1 MSRDVSGDYSR
12 LVLGKGDPDN
22 PSEERLKKVQS
33 IRDRFD
39 ALLGEISECSKE
51 APELTLPL
59 TELKAAQARI
69 VEALEAW
76 QVR

>member
-1 MSRDVSGDYSR
+1 METTAGWF
-12 LVLGKGDPDN
+12 LQKGDLDN
-22 PSEERLKKVQS
+22 PSEDRVKKVLS

-39 ALLGEISECSKE
+39 ALVGEIGECSKE